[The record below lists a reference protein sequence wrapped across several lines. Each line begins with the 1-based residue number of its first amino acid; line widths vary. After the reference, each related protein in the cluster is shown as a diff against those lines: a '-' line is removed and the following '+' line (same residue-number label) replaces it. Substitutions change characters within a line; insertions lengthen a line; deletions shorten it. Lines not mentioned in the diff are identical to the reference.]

1 MEMELPFCDF
11 WVAELADGDFVVLLY
26 KNVPA
31 LLSLFFFMNLNYVF
45 FFSFSGIML
54 TSLLGEFLLG
64 DSVCGSSI
72 VNWGPIQ
79 SYNFLIFHVL
89 ARLNETLF
97 WVCLFLKI

>member
-45 FFSFSGIML
+45 FFF
-54 TSLLGEFLLG
+54 
-64 DSVCGSSI
+64 
-72 VNWGPIQ
+72 
-79 SYNFLIFHVL
+79 
-89 ARLNETLF
+89 LF
-97 WVCLFLKI
+97 WDHAYFFVGRVSSW